1 MGSGAILLH
10 LDLIFLFVSK
20 KYLFTKTD
28 NKLDFVRGSSF
39 LTTALSCV
47 MYLSIY
53 ASVLNGLNYS
63 F

>member
-1 MGSGAILLH
+1 MESGATLLH
-10 LDLIFLFVSK
+10 YDLNFLFVSK
-20 KYLFTKTD
+20 KSLFTKTD
-28 NKLDFVRGSSF
+28 NKLDSAQGSSF

>member
-1 MGSGAILLH
+1 MGSGVTLLH
-10 LDLIFLFVSK
+10 YDLIFLFVSK
-20 KYLFTKTD
+20 KSLFTKTD
-28 NKLDFVRGSSF
+28 NKLDFAQGCSF
-39 LTTALSCV
+39 PTTALSCL